1 MGFQFNLPALLCQ
14 VIEPS
19 WGSGWCVLTGYIT
32 CCTHPTCDISRA
44 FFSLS
49 DKGSC
54 THRNTDLAGSTP
66 LPGLGGLPAH
76 LPGLLRSAGKSWE
89 PAFTHTPVLV
99 PRPCSA
105 IPPQL
110 TVSHCFLVVLVYVL
124 FECLF
129 HLLPRTALSLLF
141 VIIPSLFILT
151 TNNVRDGALIQSPV
165 HHET

>member
-1 MGFQFNLPALLCQ
+1 MYSQATSPAVPAQPVIYLVLSFPFQTKAAALTGTQTWQAAPHCQGWEGFQLICLGYSGPQ
-14 VIEPS
+14 V
-19 WGSGWCVLTGYIT
+19 
-32 CCTHPTCDISRA
+32 R
-44 FFSLS
+44 
-49 DKGSC
+49 
-54 THRNTDLAGSTP
+54 AGS
-66 LPGLGGLPAH
+66 LH
-76 LPGLLRSAGKSWE
+76 L
-89 PAFTHTPVLV
+89 HMPVLV

-141 VIIPSLFILT
+141 VIIPSLFIFT

>member
-1 MGFQFNLPALLCQ
+1 MYSQATSPAVPTQPVIYLVLSFPFQTTAAA
-14 VIEPS
+14 
-19 WGSGWCVLTGYIT
+19 LTGT
-32 CCTHPTCDISRA
+32 QTWQAAPHCQGWE
-44 FFSLS
+44 
-49 DKGSC
+49 GSQLIC
-54 THRNTDLAGSTP
+54 LGYSGPQVRAGSP
-66 LPGLGGLPAH
+66 SLH
-76 LPGLLRSAGKSWE
+76 L
-89 PAFTHTPVLV
+89 HTPVLV

-141 VIIPSLFILT
+141 IIIPSLFILT
-151 TNNVRDGALIQSPV
+151 TNNVRDGALIRSPV